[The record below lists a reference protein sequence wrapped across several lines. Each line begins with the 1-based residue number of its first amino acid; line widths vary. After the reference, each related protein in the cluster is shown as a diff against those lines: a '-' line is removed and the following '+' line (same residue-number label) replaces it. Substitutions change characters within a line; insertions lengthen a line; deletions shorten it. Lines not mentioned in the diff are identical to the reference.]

1 MGRGNS
7 IAGTHTTSATS
18 TLLFWNLL
26 HNPDTMERCV
36 GEIRSKLPDLG
47 SDKVAYSVTE
57 VEASL
62 PFLRQCV
69 RENFRTTPVFTMP
82 LPRRVVAPEG
92 IIISG
97 EHIEQGVCHD
107 AVCNMRVETNVL
119 LRPQSQFVT
128 MPSTT
133 TQQSGA
139 LTTTY
144 STRTDGNSQRVR
156 SEPGILCILALEG
169 GNALGKQ

>member
-1 MGRGNS
+1 MGRGYS

-26 HNPDTMERCV
+26 HNPDTMGRCV
-36 GEIRSKLPDLG
+36 DEIRSKLPDLG
-47 SDKVAYSVTE
+47 SNKVAYSVTE

-69 RENFRTTPVFTMP
+69 RENFRITPVFTMP

-92 IIISG
+92 VIIAG
-97 EHIEQGVCHD
+97 EHIEQGVGHNP
-107 AVCNMRVETNVL
+107 VCDMLSGTNML

-133 TQQSGA
+133 TQKSGES
-139 LTTTY
+139 TTTY
-144 STRTDGNSQRVR
+144 STRTDGNSQRMR
-156 SEPGILCILALEG
+156 SEPGTSCILVLEG
-169 GNALGKQ
+169 GNASARQ

>member
-26 HNPDTMERCV
+26 HNPDTMGRCV
-36 GEIRSKLPDLG
+36 DEIRSKLPDLG
-47 SDKVAYSVTE
+47 SDKAAYSVTE

-62 PFLRQCV
+62 PVLRQCV
-69 RENFRTTPVFTMP
+69 REDFRTTPVFTMP
-82 LPRRVVAPEG
+82 LPRRVVVPEG

-97 EHIEQGVCHD
+97 EHIEQGVGHET
-107 AVCNMRVETNVL
+107 VCDMLVGTNVL
-119 LRPQSQFVT
+119 HRPPSQCVT

-133 TQQSGA
+133 IQKYGA
-139 LTTTY
+139 PTTLC
-144 STRTDGNSQRVR
+144 STRTDGNSQRMR
-156 SEPGILCILALEG
+156 SEPGI
-169 GNALGKQ
+169 